1 MKTPV
6 LAAPL
11 SEAEKA
17 SIFDSISETSAQET
31 VLTQYVERF
40 IQKNALVGYE
50 TGDISKRKLAASLVF
65 ALVLAAES
73 AWYILYHPP
82 LEFPPVIVVAAD
94 NALTMDTFVNC
105 LCLGLRDYYYGS
117 ESEKTADITDFDI
130 LGYRDQQCMMQDR
143 NVYVT
148 TDVSVRF
155 VRTDGEKVWSKE
167 TQKRIRL
174 KKSAHGGQGAKAGL
188 NITTC
193 PYCGASIDL
202 VEKKCSYCGTAF
214 AYERALN
221 IESVSG

>member
-1 MKTPV
+1 MLLPAV
-6 LAAPL
+6 L
-11 SEAEKA
+11 
-17 SIFDSISETSAQET
+17 I
-31 VLTQYVERF
+31 
-40 IQKNALVGYE
+40 
-50 TGDISKRKLAASLVF
+50 LAASIALGMFITVSTGRTSTIFDYGKGALIGAIAGGLIYLVYA
-65 ALVLAAES
+65 ALRSRAALTSEEMRKKQDQDIVLARFRKD
-73 AWYILYHPP
+73 L
-82 LEFPPVIVVAAD
+82 AD

-117 ESEKTADITDFDI
+117 ASEKTADIIDFDI